1 MGAPPGHELTI
12 DLKVMEETLKYEGRI
27 IDAAGPV
34 YDFLCR
40 LSGAVGTM
48 WDATDC
54 PRFSL
59 LWRVCGGVGTLWE
72 GAHALSSVVTAH
84 EAAPDHK
91 SYAAHWLLVA
101 QMGSIVLLL
110 ACVLKGLANHY
121 I

>member
-1 MGAPPGHELTI
+1 MHCDRDSYCLLANPIAPP
-12 DLKVMEETLKYEGRI
+12 MFPETC
-27 IDAAGPV
+27 PV
-34 YDFLCR
+34 
-40 LSGAVGTM
+40 
-48 WDATDC
+48 
-54 PRFSL
+54 FSL

-110 ACVLKGLANHY
+110 GCVLKGLANHY